1 MNDRDCSRRVGRGP
15 IRKMEGK
22 STSREIKDCE
32 ENRKGARKV
41 GENHQDGM
49 ISKNPK
55 VENFTE
61 GGLAPRPFLNLL
73 HDVSSSRG
81 TSEPSH

>member
-61 GGLAPRPFLNLL
+61 GGAV
-73 HDVSSSRG
+73 DVLG
-81 TSEPSH
+81 G

>member
-1 MNDRDCSRRVGRGP
+1 
-15 IRKMEGK
+15 MEGK

-32 ENRKGARKV
+32 ENRKRARKV

-61 GGLAPRPFLNLL
+61 GGAV
-73 HDVSSSRG
+73 DVLG
-81 TSEPSH
+81 G